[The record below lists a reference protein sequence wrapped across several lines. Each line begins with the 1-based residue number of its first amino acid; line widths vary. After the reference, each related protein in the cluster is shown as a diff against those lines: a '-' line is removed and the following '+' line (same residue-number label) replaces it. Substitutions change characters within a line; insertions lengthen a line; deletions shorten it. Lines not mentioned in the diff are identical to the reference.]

1 MKNYENLDFLIGKKI
16 VEIKEPNFSN
26 REVAFAECV
35 CSDGTIL
42 QISTNEGC
50 GGCRNGWS
58 DINHDEFFNLANHDN
73 AIMNIKYERNDKY
86 GDEYKAFI
94 YFDMEEKPAIV
105 NFDDGTG
112 NGYYGY
118 GFWVNIVEVK

>member
-1 MKNYENLDFLIGKKI
+1 MENYGHLDFLIGKKI
-16 VEIKEPNFSN
+16 VEIKEPSFSSD
-26 REVAFAECV
+26 EVAFAECV

-50 GGCRNGWS
+50 GGCSNGWS
-58 DINHDEFFNLANHDN
+58 EINHDEFFNLANHDN
-73 AIMNIKYERNDKY
+73 AIMNIKYVRNDEY

-105 NFDDGTG
+105 NFD
-112 NGYYGY
+112 GYYGC